1 MLIMKDG
8 KYSLVWVLLGFI
20 ISGVSIYI
28 LARNITGIEKI
39 ILSVGILG
47 PLASVLIYGVLSV
60 TPIPTDPLT
69 VLNGALFG
77 PIIGSLVSWMG
88 NNLAT
93 VLEYYLGMGIHKLTD
108 FEKVKAKLPLGI
120 GKLPVDSVGFLF
132 FGRLVPQVGGKIV
145 SLMGGIYKVPFK
157 KYMWTAMLSNLL
169 GSILLAL
176 GGWSLLKTF

>member
-1 MLIMKDG
+1 MKEG
-8 KYSLVWVLLGFI
+8 RYSFVWVLLGFL
-20 ISGVSIYI
+20 ISGVCIFL
-28 LARNITGIEKI
+28 LAKNVLVIEKFI
-39 ILSVGILG
+39 RSVGILG
-47 PLASVLIYGVLSV
+47 PLASILIYGILSA

-77 PIIGSLVSWMG
+77 PVVGTLVSWMG

-93 VLEYYLGMGIHKLTD
+93 VLEYYIGMGIHKLTD
-108 FEKVKAKLPLGI
+108 FEKVRAKLPFGI
-120 GKLPVDSVGFLF
+120 GKLPVDSIGFLF

-157 KYMWTAMLSNLL
+157 RYMWTAALSNLM
-169 GSILLAL
+169 GSILLSF